1 MKKTAAKPLTQNAA
15 KARKPSVPAKG
26 GVAAKVAAKAKPAP
40 KAKPI
45 AKSKTTVK
53 QQPAAKPKAAPL
65 KKAPARP
72 AVARKT
78 AAVKAPVKSVT
89 KGVVKPGATGDVL
102 KELKSLAKEL
112 SRTAK
117 GLGTKAAGNNPGAVA
132 NILGNVERMTA
143 DAATKSLL
151 EAESAKHLLSAAR
164 DSLGKD
170 WSRKELDSAL
180 AAASQHL
187 TNIIV
192 AQEFQDLAG
201 QAIRKAMKALVG
213 AIIVVEGNAGA
224 DDGRL
229 SQSEVDKLLDVL
241 NK

>member
-1 MKKTAAKPLTQNAA
+1 MKKAVGKTPVKSSVKSATVRMAAKPKGGAAPAARKTAAKPSASLRAVT
-15 KARKPSVPAKG
+15 RGSVPR
-26 GVAAKVAAKAKPAP
+26 AATKAKE
-40 KAKPI
+40 
-45 AKSKTTVK
+45 
-53 QQPAAKPKAAPL
+53 PAAVP
-65 KKAPARP
+65 
-72 AVARKT
+72 ARKT
-78 AAVKAPVKSVT
+78 
-89 KGVVKPGATGDVL
+89 GATGEVL

-117 GLGTKAAGNNPGAVA
+117 GLGTKSGASNPAAVA

-143 DAATKSLL
+143 DAATRSLQ
-151 EAESAKHLLSAAR
+151 EAEAAKHQLTVAR

-170 WSRKELDSAL
+170 WSRKELEAAL
-180 AAASQHL
+180 RSTSDHL

-213 AIIVVEGNAGA
+213 AIIVVDGNVVA